1 MVEKGWGLD
10 WQLEHLPSMRKA
22 LYSTPSTSGA
32 GRIRYDKRKTDGR
45 GRESGKRERQGGR
58 ERREAGKRTQTSFA
72 PERLLPFVG

>member
-32 GRIRYDKRKTDGR
+32 GRIRYDKRKTEGR
-45 GRESGKRERQGGR
+45 GRESGKRER
-58 ERREAGKRTQTSFA
+58 
-72 PERLLPFVG
+72 